1 MAQAGVP
8 NSELYYLGSPKNA
21 ATSNSGV
28 IDHIAFLATEP
39 DRFVEHLKAR
49 GVACRP
55 RNFPDSGLYQ
65 LFIKDPD
72 GLTIELNF
80 FGVTKAPEWGGEDY
94 SKMPRVASSRHAPKK
109 KTAKAKVPA

>member
-21 ATSNSGV
+21 ARDNSGV
-28 IDHIAFLATEP
+28 VDHIAFLATEP
-39 DRFVEHLKAR
+39 DQLVKHLKELK
-49 GVACRP
+49 VACRP
-55 RNFPDSGLYQ
+55 RNFPESQLYQ

-80 FGVTKAPEWGGEDY
+80 FGITKAPDWGGEDY
-94 SKMPRVASSRHAPKK
+94 SKMPRAMKASKK
-109 KTAKAKVPA
+109 KTAKAKVAA